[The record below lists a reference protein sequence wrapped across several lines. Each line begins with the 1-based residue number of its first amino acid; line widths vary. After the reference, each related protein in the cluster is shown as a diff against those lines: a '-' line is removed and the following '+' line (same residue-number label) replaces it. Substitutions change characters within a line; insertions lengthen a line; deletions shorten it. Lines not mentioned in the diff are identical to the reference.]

1 MSHNPSAAIVQK
13 PFFHSFVVQQLHAM
27 KRITTT
33 ATRAM
38 SYRVGG
44 RDMMS
49 HFWSRPRDDILGEI
63 FVALTLAAAV
73 ALLLY

>member
-1 MSHNPSAAIVQK
+1 MVNLSSP
-13 PFFHSFVVQQLHAM
+13 SFVVQLLYAM
-27 KRITTT
+27 KRIMTT

-38 SYRVGG
+38 YNPVGG
-44 RDMMS
+44 RDLMS
-49 HFWSRPRDDILGEI
+49 HFWSHSRDDILGEI